1 MEEKSKRSPV
11 SGKERRGALIFF
23 FFLLLVQV
31 KLRDVKDGLKLKSSL
46 LINCRFVG
54 ATLKTLS

>member
-11 SGKERRGALIFF
+11 SGKERRGALIFL
-23 FFLLLVQV
+23 LLLVQV

>member
-11 SGKERRGALIFF
+11 SGKERRGALIF